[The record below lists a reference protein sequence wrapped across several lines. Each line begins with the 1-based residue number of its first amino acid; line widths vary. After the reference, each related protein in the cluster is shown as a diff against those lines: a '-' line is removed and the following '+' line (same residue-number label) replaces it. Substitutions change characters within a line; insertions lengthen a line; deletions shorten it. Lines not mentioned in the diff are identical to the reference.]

1 MNPEIVF
8 YVSVNGNDGW
18 NGRSPVR
25 DDSGGPFAT
34 LAKAVQASRLQKEGA
49 DRRIVIG
56 SGCYLDVSI
65 QLTAAD
71 SGLQIEAAE
80 GETPVL
86 YGGRRIEGWKKEA
99 QGDFWYAKLP
109 ASAIGEW
116 DFRLLTVN
124 GRLCERARLPE
135 SGTFLHETTFNVEW
149 LSTSAGGW
157 ERKPTYEELSQLTY
171 REGDLGPWLDARNA
185 DLTVYHK
192 WDESSVGIFSHDAA
206 SRTLVFT
213 HPCGHPPGSFKCL
226 KYVVWNTREG
236 MTRPGQWYLDKTA
249 GRVVYWPLDGE
260 DMERLEAVAPTQDN
274 IIRFIEPAQGITLRG
289 LTLAVTH
296 APLMAAGFGAYGMP
310 GAIESSV
317 NLDKCRFEALTI
329 RHTGGQ
335 GLRLEGALSTTTV
348 SDCVIEDT
356 GACGILF
363 RCKSRAGCH
372 ITGNRVHRV
381 GKACTSAIAISSHGC
396 DVIGNEVSDAPYSG
410 IAYSYT
416 AGGEAGVDPAR
427 IENNT
432 VSKVMRL
439 LNDGGAIY
447 VTFTENGVVRGNIV
461 SGIQQGDEP
470 DTGRNGIYLDE
481 HTFDWTV
488 EKNLVIDCTHPT
500 LNHMLSGNI
509 YRDNVFVSGSWLKVN
524 AIRCKEFAFLRN
536 ILYARGKVIFYNNS
550 GAITDFSQ
558 NLLYSESG
566 EYEEQLV
573 DENYRHYE
581 TRKLDLRDGTLT
593 ADPLFTNP
601 AQGDYTL
608 RPESPGVALG
618 LSGIA
623 MKTILEGKHD
633 K

>member
-1 MNPEIVF
+1 MNSEIVF
-8 YVSVNGNDGW
+8 YVSADGSDGW
-18 NGRSPVR
+18 NGRSPSR
-25 DDSGGPFAT
+25 DDSGGTFVT
-34 LAKAVQASRLQKEGA
+34 LAKAVEASRLLGKGA
-49 DRRIVIG
+49 SKRIVLG
-56 SGCYLDVSI
+56 GGCYFDVSVS
-65 QLTAAD
+65 LMAAD
-71 SGLQIEAAE
+71 SGLTIEAAK

-99 QGDFWYAKLP
+99 QGDFWYAELP
-109 ASAIGEW
+109 AAYGEW
-116 DFRLLTVN
+116 DFRLLCVN
-124 GRLCERARLPE
+124 GRLCGRARLPE

-149 LSTSAGGW
+149 MSTSAGGW

-171 REGDLGPWLDARNA
+171 KEGDLGTWLDSKNA

-192 WDESSVGIFSHDAA
+192 WDESSVGIFSHDVKN
-206 SRTLVFT
+206 RTLVFT
-213 HPCGHPPGSFKCL
+213 HPCGHPPGSFKCR

-249 GRVVYWPLDGE
+249 GRVVYWPVPGE
-260 DMERLEAVAPTQDN
+260 DMGCAEVVAPTQEN
-274 IIRFIEPAQGITLRG
+274 IIRFTEPAQGITLRG

-296 APLMAAGFGAYGMP
+296 APLIAAGFGAYGMP

-317 NLDKCRFEALTI
+317 SLDNCRFEGLTI

-335 GLRLEGALSTTTV
+335 GFRLEGDCHTCAV
-348 SDCVIEDT
+348 SDCTIEDT
-356 GACGILF
+356 GACGIVF
-363 RCKSRAGCH
+363 RCKNRAGCH

-381 GKACTSAIAISSHGC
+381 GKTCTSAIAISSHGC
-396 DVIGNEVSDAPYSG
+396 DVIGNEVCDAPYSG

-416 AGGEAGVDPAR
+416 ADGGLGAEPAR
-427 IENNT
+427 IENNR

-447 VTFTENGVVRGNIV
+447 VTFTENGVVRGNII
-461 SGIQQGDEP
+461 SQIQQGDEP

-481 HTFDWTV
+481 RTFGWIV
-488 EKNLVIDCTHPT
+488 EKNLVIDCTHPS

-524 AIRCKEFAFLRN
+524 AIRCKEFAFYRN
-536 ILYARGKVIFYNNS
+536 ILYARGKVIFFNNQ
-550 GAITDFSQ
+550 GAITDFSK
-558 NLLYSESG
+558 NLLYSETG

-573 DENYRHYE
+573 DESYRHYE
-581 TRKLDLRDGTLT
+581 TRALDLREGTV
-593 ADPLFTNP
+593 AANPLFTDP

-608 RPESPGVALG
+608 RPGSPGVALG
-618 LSGIA
+618 LSGIRT
-623 MKTILEGKHD
+623 KNNLEGKHD